1 MGIIDRIQA
10 KLELMRLEKRYTR
23 RRHRRST
30 FQTNAV
36 YVDGEYIHQTP
47 NMTGSSTDSHAGSNT
62 NPTGASDMN
71 MGGGFMSSSSSSNHR
86 HNADVFD
93 AHLNTRPS
101 HSRFESAPISP
112 ASLSSQN
119 SSFASSDHQQQRN
132 ASKRSASMQMP
143 AFGGSFVPS
152 VASSSHS
159 TKKPTTPPS
168 SAW

>member
-23 RRHRRST
+23 HRHRRST

-36 YVDGEYIHQTP
+36 YVDGEYIYQTP
-47 NMTGSSTDSHAGSNT
+47 NMTGSSTNSHAGSST

-71 MGGGFMSSSSSSNHR
+71 MGGGFMPNSSANHR

-93 AHLNTRPS
+93 AHPNTRPS
-101 HSRFESAPISP
+101 HHRFESAPISP

-119 SSFASSDHQQQRN
+119 GSFASSDHQQQRN
-132 ASKRSASMQMP
+132 GSKRSASMQMP

-152 VASSSHS
+152 VASSSPS